1 VGHLGGVILRDVSEI
16 LDGAND
22 PVAEVNV
29 SPLPMCTG
37 RQKDAGVRRIT
48 LTDVIATLW
57 TLAH

>member
-1 VGHLGGVILRDVSEI
+1 MGHLGGVILRDVSEI

-29 SPLPMCTG
+29 RPLPMCTG

-48 LTDVIATLW
+48 L
-57 TLAH
+57 